1 VAGRNI
7 SHYNKQHLTNNKT
20 MKKRESFC
28 TTERCNVLFAALT
41 EFHRLSSRCERDQLL
56 PEGTF
61 DKCLK
66 NAKADS
72 KFKNYKKFIKEEL
85 VSRKLIKADFTEWN
99 SQMSEPTYAMAKSV
113 IDDAV
118 KRLSKYNQDHKS
130 KETKAE
136 EPVYPLGKK
145 EVKKKVLLS
154 EATQEQLTDA
164 LRKFIPKGTSYTI
177 HNI

>member
-1 VAGRNI
+1 
-7 SHYNKQHLTNNKT
+7 

-28 TTERCNVLFAALT
+28 TNERCNVLFAALT
-41 EFHRLSSRCERDQLL
+41 EFHRLSSRCERGELL

-66 NAKADS
+66 HANADA
-72 KFKNYKKFIKEEL
+72 KFKNYKKFIKEEI

-99 SQMSEPTYAMAKSV
+99 PQMSEPTYAMAKS
-113 IDDAV
+113 IIEAAI

-145 EVKKKVLLS
+145 EVKKEILLS
-154 EATQEQLTDA
+154 EATLEELTEA
-164 LRKFIPKGTSYTI
+164 IRRLISKGTSYTI
-177 HNI
+177 YNN

>member
-1 VAGRNI
+1 
-7 SHYNKQHLTNNKT
+7 

-28 TTERCNVLFAALT
+28 TNERCNVLFAALT
-41 EFHRLSSRCERDQLL
+41 EFHRLSTRDETL
-56 PEGTF
+56 EKDTF

-66 NAKADS
+66 HANADA

-85 VSRKLIKADFTEWN
+85 VSRKIIKVGFTRWN

-113 IDDAV
+113 IEDAV

-130 KETKAE
+130 KESKVE

-145 EVKKKVLLS
+145 EVKKEILLS
-154 EATQEQLTDA
+154 EATLEELTEA
-164 LRKFIPKGTSYTI
+164 IRRLISKGTSYTI
-177 HNI
+177 YNN